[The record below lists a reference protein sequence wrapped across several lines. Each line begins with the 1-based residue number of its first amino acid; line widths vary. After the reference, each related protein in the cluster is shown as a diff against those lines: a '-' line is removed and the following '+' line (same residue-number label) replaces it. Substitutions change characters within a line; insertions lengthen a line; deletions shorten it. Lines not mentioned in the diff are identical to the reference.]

1 MEVESLIAKPRK
13 YDTKFPSKEI
23 ATQVL
28 RNFTELVSPP
38 EVFIPRRDYSLRNI
52 IEEDIENPNIEMFLN
67 RFSIKAQEEWI
78 QWIQSM
84 DIEELEKLF
93 LSEEEYNNYLELK
106 SETTKFT
113 EEEVDF
119 VRSLENAICSS
130 TPKFTTCKITDF
142 VPTNY
147 SISTEELD
155 KRYRTRELE
164 SIGRLKDF
172 DQAPDFS
179 FMDPKKD
186 PDFLNPLSQPHV
198 KKGGYLFKFVSRPY
212 NITFRIIFIFNGVVK
227 NIIMSPANNR
237 DYSSIEDI
245 TYFWNEVLSKKYP
258 GATDLKIT
266 QITSEDCISF
276 EPDLRLSEGDKP
288 NPTNYKKVDTS
299 SPLGRRLLRS
309 LKENPY
315 HEWSEYSWDFDGEK
329 KVAWIRYVPKFGTF
343 WIYLD
348 RSEIKSKYSNIK
360 VIYPQVTE
368 ILDKNINSNKK
379 YITMYNIRVSDYTEL
394 PEPFNFMVKS
404 KFSAITSRIEK
415 SGFAFVSK
423 SKHDDFGA
431 IVYSFL
437 RNDLLTNKKR
447 YLERTK
453 DD

>member
-23 ATQVL
+23 AAQVL
-28 RNFTELVSPP
+28 RNFTELISPP
-38 EVFIPRRDYSLRNI
+38 EIFIPRRDYSLRNI
-52 IEEDIENPNIEMFLN
+52 MEEDVENPNIGMFLN
-67 RFSIKAQEEWI
+67 KLSKKAQEEWI
-78 QWIQSM
+78 QWIESM

-93 LSEEEYNNYLELK
+93 LSEEEYNTYLELK

-113 EEEVDF
+113 EEEIDF
-119 VRSLENAICSS
+119 IRSMENAICSS
-130 TPKFTTCKITDF
+130 TPKFTTCKIADF

-147 SISTEELD
+147 SITTEEID
-155 KRYRTRELE
+155 KRKNVRDLE
-164 SIGRLKDF
+164 SIGRLKDS
-172 DQAPDFS
+172 DEAPDFS
-179 FMDPKKD
+179 FTDPKRD
-186 PDFLNPLSQPHV
+186 PDFVNPLCMSNI
-198 KKGGYLFKFVSRPY
+198 KKGGYLFKFASRPY
-212 NITFRIIFIFNGVVK
+212 NITFRISFIFEGITK
-227 NIIMSPANNR
+227 NIIMSPASEK

-258 GATDLKIT
+258 GANDLKIT
-266 QITSEDCISF
+266 QITHEDSVLF
-276 EPDLRLSEGDKP
+276 EPDLRLSDGNKP
-288 NPTNYKKVDTS
+288 NPTDYKKVDTTA
-299 SPLGRRLLRS
+299 PLGRRLLRS

-315 HEWSEYSWDFDGEK
+315 HEWEEYSWDFDGEK
-329 KVAWIRYVPKFGTF
+329 KVALIRYVPKFGTF

-348 RSEIKSKYSNIK
+348 RSELKSKYSNIK

-368 ILDKNINSNKK
+368 ILDKNVNSNKR

-394 PEPFNFMVKS
+394 PEPFSFMVKS
-404 KFSAITSRIEK
+404 KFITITSRIEK